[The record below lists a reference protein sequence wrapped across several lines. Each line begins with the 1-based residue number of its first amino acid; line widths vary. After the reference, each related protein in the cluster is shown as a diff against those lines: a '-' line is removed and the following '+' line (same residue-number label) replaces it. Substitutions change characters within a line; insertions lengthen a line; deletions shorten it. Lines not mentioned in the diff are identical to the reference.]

1 MSRAVLYA
9 ADCEVAVILR
19 VVEQLS
25 RLVCQH
31 DCAKRGSSRC
41 LLGCVVELHIL
52 PFAVGFL
59 VHFFRGC
66 TCLKC
71 TNRSWLVHPFIG
83 FLVHLRQVHPLGFV
97 LYLAR
102 HSILPCFDAQA
113 ASHVY
118 EEDVARTL
126 VGNLRL
132 HHANRSLC
140 DAQSL
145 LVRVKADVLLY
156 PLNKLHRVGAESVGS
171 LLAERLL
178 EVLLERYCNQLVL
191 NTRRELVGRCVVAV
205 LENLGCD
212 IAQVLVAE
220 CGEYAHH
227 AVFVVAVAVD
237 EVDDSLLVAA
247 RFEDILCSALTDALR
262 LLHSGEGGC
271 VCLADAVLKSKAA
284 LVLLVHL
291 VADVW

>member
-52 PFAVGFL
+52 PFTVGFL
-59 VHFFRGC
+59 VHFL
-66 TCLKC
+66 TI
-71 TNRSWLVHPFIG
+71 W
-83 FLVHLRQVHPLGFV
+83 LVHLRQVHPLGFV

-102 HSILPCFDAQA
+102 HSVLPCFDAQA

-140 DAQSL
+140 DA
-145 LVRVKADVLLY
+145 
-156 PLNKLHRVGAESVGS
+156 
-171 LLAERLL
+171 
-178 EVLLERYCNQLVL
+178 
-191 NTRRELVGRCVVAV
+191 
-205 LENLGCD
+205 
-212 IAQVLVAE
+212 
-220 CGEYAHH
+220 
-227 AVFVVAVAVD
+227 
-237 EVDDSLLVAA
+237 
-247 RFEDILCSALTDALR
+247 
-262 LLHSGEGGC
+262 
-271 VCLADAVLKSKAA
+271 
-284 LVLLVHL
+284 
-291 VADVW
+291 